1 MIRDIAYATFDALGG
16 NALLRA
22 RRPGAPVLCY
32 HDVRASDS
40 TSGDPGLHLPLARFI
55 EQMEWLAA
63 RFTVVPLADLRLRQR
78 QGRSLKGLAVVT
90 FDDGYTGVLDH
101 AIPVMTRLRIPCTIF
116 VTGLAPARPTPFWW
130 DWPSLS
136 SITTDPAYR
145 ERLLVEWRGDSQRIA
160 AAMSVSTTDE
170 PADCLPADW
179 QALRR
184 VRGELV
190 EIGAHTMTHRNLVTL
205 ADTELRDEL
214 VGSADAIEAGVGVRP
229 RTLAYPYGLW
239 DARVAAALDAAG
251 FEAGLTLDARDVVA
265 GDDPRALPRT
275 NIPAVITTPAFAA
288 WVSGLSDLRAR
299 RASHG

>member
-32 HDVRASDS
+32 HDVRATDS
-40 TSGDPGLHLPLARFI
+40 TSGDPGLHLPLDQFVA
-55 EQMEWLAA
+55 QMQWLAA
-63 RFTVVPLADLRLRQR
+63 HTDVVPLTELLGRQR

-90 FDDGYTGVLDH
+90 FDDGYTGVLEH
-101 AIPVMTRLRIPCTIF
+101 ALPVLARLQLPCTIF
-116 VTGLAPARPTPFWW
+116 VTGRAPAQPRPFWW
-130 DWPSLS
+130 DWPALA
-136 SITTDPAYR
+136 SIATDPAHR
-145 ERLLVEWRGDSQRIA
+145 DRLLVEWQGDGERIA
-160 AAMSVSTTDE
+160 AAMALESTHE

-179 QALRR
+179 TALRH
-184 VRGELV
+184 VRSSMV

-205 ADTELRDEL
+205 SDSELRDEL
-214 VGSADAIEAGVGVRP
+214 VDSADAIEAGVGVRP

-265 GDDPRALPRT
+265 GDAPRALPRT
-275 NIPAVITTPAFAA
+275 NIPAAITTPAFAA
-288 WVSGLSDLRAR
+288 WVSGLSDLRAQ